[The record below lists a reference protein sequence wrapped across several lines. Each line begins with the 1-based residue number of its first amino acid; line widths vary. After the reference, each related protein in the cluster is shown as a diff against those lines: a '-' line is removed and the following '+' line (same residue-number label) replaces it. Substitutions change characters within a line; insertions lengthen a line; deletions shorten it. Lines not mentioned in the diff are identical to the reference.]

1 MKSVNSIKIIPFGG
15 LGYIGKNM
23 TLFEYRDSII
33 IVDCGIMFP
42 SEDMPGIDYVIPDF
56 TYLIKNKNKIK
67 GLVVT
72 HGHEDHIGAVPFLLQ
87 HMNIPIYATKL
98 TIGLIQSRLIE
109 RPAREEP
116 VFHEVSPRD
125 RIHIGSFMI
134 EFIRVNHSIIDG
146 VGLAI
151 QTDIGS
157 IIHSGDYKID
167 FSPVDSNVTDI
178 YRFADYGEKGVLLL
192 MSDSTNAEREGFTK
206 SESVLVKK
214 LIEIFSS
221 ARGRIIVTTFASNIH
236 RIQQVF
242 DVSQRYNRKVL
253 ISGLTMQK
261 NIEIAHSM
269 GYLKFKDDLIID
281 VKHANS
287 LPEKRIVVIGTGSQ
301 GEPMSALARIAN
313 GTHRHLTAQKGDTV
327 IITASVIPGNERTV
341 TNIIN
346 TLMKLGADVYYDQD
360 EDIHVSGHGSTK
372 ELKLLISITRP
383 KFFMPI
389 HGEYKHLKAHA
400 KIAESLNIKPGNIII
415 AENGNVLELT
425 KSTFAKTGT
434 IPLAQMYVDG
444 NEIGDITNSVITERH
459 VMSTEGVFIVFIV
472 LSEGLLL
479 RDPDIVSRGFL
490 NDGNEKALTSIK
502 KQSKEIATR
511 LLKTNVSQDDLRFSL
526 KKDLTK
532 YINKLTK
539 RDPIIEI
546 VVVEV

>member
-1 MKSVNSIKIIPFGG
+1 MKATNSIKIIPIGG

-23 TLFEYRDSII
+23 TLFEYKDSII

-42 SEDMPGIDYVIPDF
+42 GEDLPGIDFLIPDF
-56 TYLIKNKNKIK
+56 SYIIKNKSKLK
-67 GLVVT
+67 GMVIT

-87 HMNIPIYATKL
+87 HLNVPIYATKL
-98 TIGLIQSRLIE
+98 TLGLIQSRLDE
-109 RPAREEP
+109 RPPRQKP
-116 VFHEVSPRD
+116 LLHEVSPRD
-125 RIHIGSFMI
+125 RIHVGSFMV

-192 MSDSTNAEREGFTK
+192 MSDSTNAERQGFTK

-214 LIEIFSS
+214 LIEIFSG
-221 ARGRIIVTTFASNIH
+221 AKGRIIVTTFASNIH

-242 DVSQRYNRKVL
+242 DTAQRFNRKVV

-281 VKHANS
+281 IKNANS
-287 LPEKRIVVIGTGSQ
+287 MPNKKIVVIGTGSQ

-313 GTHRHLTAQKGDTV
+313 GTHRHLQAEKGDTV
-327 IITASVIPGNERTV
+327 IITASIIPGNERTV

-346 TLMKLGADVYYDQD
+346 TLMKLGADVFYDQD

-372 ELKLLISITRP
+372 ELKLLLSVTKP

-400 KIAESLNIKPGNIII
+400 LIAESLNIKPSNIII

-425 KSTFAKTGT
+425 KNSFTNSGS
-434 IPLAQMYVDG
+434 IPLAQMYVDSY
-444 NEIGDITNSVITERH
+444 EIGDITNSVITERH
-459 VMSTEGVFIVFIV
+459 LMSLEGVLVVFIVISQGFLLKEPEIV
-472 LSEGLLL
+472 A
-479 RDPDIVSRGFL
+479 RGFL
-490 NDGNEKALTSIK
+490 NEGNEKTYNSIR
-502 KQSKEIATR
+502 KQIQDTANR
-511 LLKTNVSQDDLRFSL
+511 LLKNGASHDDLKFTV
-526 KKDLTK
+526 KKDLAKHITK
-532 YINKLTK
+532 ITK
-539 RDPIIEI
+539 RNPLIE
-546 VVVEV
+546 VVMTEV